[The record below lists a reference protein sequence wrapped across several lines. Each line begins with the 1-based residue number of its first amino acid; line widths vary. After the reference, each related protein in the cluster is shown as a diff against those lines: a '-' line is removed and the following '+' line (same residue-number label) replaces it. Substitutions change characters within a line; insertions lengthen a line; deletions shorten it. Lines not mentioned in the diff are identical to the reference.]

1 MVIKKT
7 SEISEVFCF
16 CYNILMENK
25 KNSSSVF
32 FDTFFRIIILIIVIL
47 FLVNIGRTIYKNHNI
62 KTKIINLENINSDLE
77 NDRLN
82 LKNRILFYETDIYKE
97 LEARKHL
104 NYQKKDEKVVV
115 LLKKEKNENITNEN
129 IQKNAEEVKNNE
141 NIVPNWQKWLK
152 YIFG

>member
-1 MVIKKT
+1 
-7 SEISEVFCF
+7 
-16 CYNILMENK
+16 MENK
-25 KNSSSVF
+25 KNNNSVF
-32 FDTFFRIIILIIVIL
+32 FDTFFRIIILVIVIL

-62 KTKIINLENINSDLE
+62 KSKISSLENTNSNLE

-104 NYQKKDEKVVV
+104 NYQKKDEKVVI

-129 IQKNAEEVKNNE
+129 IQKNQE
-141 NIVPNWQKWLK
+141 NTKTDENLIPNWQKWLK